1 MKPIAVVGDS
11 WAVGPATGQ
20 PNLETALAKFGV
32 PSVLFPTVTSADV
45 VTLIQNYMTSGG
57 NGSDFSGVLIS
68 TGGHDMMQ
76 GISASTTIANLVEIG
91 TMISGMGIPCEV
103 IGFPQIVMNG
113 NYATTPDLT
122 QDAAFYDQAAAQSP
136 GIQILHGAVTYVL
149 SNFPTYENIA
159 YSEFIPHYNDLGSVA
174 FAGFL
179 VGVYG
184 SLNS

>member
-1 MKPIAVVGDS
+1 MKPIAVIGDS
-11 WAVGPATGQ
+11 WAVGPAVGQ
-20 PNLETALAKFGV
+20 PNLGTALATFGI
-32 PSVLFPTVTSADV
+32 PTNLWAEPTTEDVLA
-45 VTLIQNYMTSGG
+45 LIQNYIAAGG
-57 NGSDFSGVLIS
+57 TGKEFSMVLIS
-68 TGGHDMMQ
+68 SGGHDMMQ
-76 GISASTTIANLVEIG
+76 GVPAAQTVSNLVAIG
-91 TMISGMGIPCEV
+91 KDVAALGLQCEV

-136 GIQILHGAVTYVL
+136 GIQILHGAVNYVL
-149 SNFPTYENIA
+149 SNFPTYENVA
-159 YSEFIPHYNDLGSVA
+159 YSEFISHYNDLGSVA